1 MLCPQVSHA
10 SYGILEMKG
19 NKSDTATINPKDLP
33 VPPVWALQNCLK
45 VQLHQLHVITTEVT
59 TPIENKA
66 EHWLV

>member
-33 VPPVWALQNCLK
+33 VPPV
-45 VQLHQLHVITTEVT
+45 
-59 TPIENKA
+59 
-66 EHWLV
+66 